1 MHRRDRIPSP
11 ECTRNRRF
19 RSARDF
25 SRPRQ
30 HRPQP
35 VPGSPSESQPVP
47 ASPTRCSGRLERA
60 GAGRVT
66 RCVTEMHTIK
76 PASNWKEGNRKMPR
90 RASRACSRRNPTGNL
105 PCNTANGLQRELQLH
120 SASTHTSLPHTT
132 RPGRSDR
139 CQGRNEAQH
148 APPRPFLRRDQG
160 LHIRGAS
167 EIMDIMGFGRP
178 IKKKTKKKTWCF
190 LCTDRSPSKQLGS
203 ARQKTLVPY
212 PPKAC
217 MGEPGTR
224 GVDKSRPTMY
234 CGTCKKLSGQS
245 V

>member
-1 MHRRDRIPSP
+1 MHRIPSP

-148 APPRPFLRRDQG
+148 APPGHSCAEIRDCT
-160 LHIRGAS
+160 LEAHPRSWISWVLDARS
-167 EIMDIMGFGRP
+167 
-178 IKKKTKKKTWCF
+178 KKNQKK
-190 LCTDRSPSKQLGS
+190 P
-203 ARQKTLVPY
+203 
-212 PPKAC
+212 
-217 MGEPGTR
+217 
-224 GVDKSRPTMY
+224 
-234 CGTCKKLSGQS
+234 
-245 V
+245 